1 MADARHFEKKE
12 NIHNSAAIW
21 VIFIKFGLLMVID
34 SAQRPRMWLFG
45 YNKVQDGGILPYW
58 KTDHHNNSPAVSD
71 IVEKFCMTNNKIITA
86 LN

>member
-21 VIFIKFGLLMVID
+21 VIFTKFGLLMVMD
-34 SAQRPRMWLFG
+34 SAQRPRMALFG
-45 YNKVQDGGILPYW
+45 YNKIQDGGMPPYW
-58 KTDHHNNSPAVSD
+58 KTEHRNNSPAVSD
-71 IVEKFCMTNNKIITA
+71 IVTKFSMTNNKIITV